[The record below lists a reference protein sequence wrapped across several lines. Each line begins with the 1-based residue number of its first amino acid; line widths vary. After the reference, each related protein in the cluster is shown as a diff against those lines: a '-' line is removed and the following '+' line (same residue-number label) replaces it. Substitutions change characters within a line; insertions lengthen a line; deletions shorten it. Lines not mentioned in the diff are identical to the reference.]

1 MSIMKTVIL
10 VSVAFNGGF
19 PLGIRS
25 DSDTNKL
32 TGIENRVTVADFLT
46 VCKI

>member
-25 DSDTNKL
+25 DSDTKL
-32 TGIENRVTVADFLT
+32 TGIEDRVTVADFLT
-46 VCKI
+46 LYKV